1 MAAAVGK
8 DEALLEE
15 METDAV
21 VEEEEKTFPDM
32 ELSQKAFLLETPEG
46 QGVKDEVM
54 EGVKAD
60 SMAPFYEHLCTKHGW
75 MADEALLASM
85 KEANATELEKLKATL
100 ADAEENQ
107 GEMEVLDSLFAI
119 AAFHARTG
127 GKADAYEAFD
137 VIIAKEKVRVA
148 MYMHILGEMREMGCC
163 RCAPRGAHP

>member
-54 EGVKAD
+54 
-60 SMAPFYEHLCTKHGW
+60 
-75 MADEALLASM
+75 
-85 KEANATELEKLKATL
+85 
-100 ADAEENQ
+100 
-107 GEMEVLDSLFAI
+107 
-119 AAFHARTG
+119 R
-127 GKADAYEAFD
+127 
-137 VIIAKEKVRVA
+137 
-148 MYMHILGEMREMGCC
+148 
-163 RCAPRGAHP
+163 